1 MWVKKFM
8 AKINQGGKNNWT
20 LFLLL
25 LAGGISGSAVG
36 SMLAANFPWLKSS
49 TAIGFPP
56 TTLDLSFLHVTF
68 GASITISPVTVLGL
82 GLAYL
87 IYQRF

>member
-1 MWVKKFM
+1 M
-8 AKINQGGKNNWT
+8 AKINRGGRNNWT

-25 LAGGISGSAVG
+25 MVGGISGSAVG
-36 SMLAANFPWLKSS
+36 AMLAPKFSWLKSA

-56 TTLDLSFLHVTF
+56 TTLDLSFLDVTF
-68 GASITISPVTVLGL
+68 GVSLAINPLTILGL

-87 IYQRF
+87 IYQRT

>member
-1 MWVKKFM
+1 M
-8 AKINQGGKNNWT
+8 AKINRGGKNNWT

-25 LAGGISGSAVG
+25 LVGGIAGSAVG
-36 SMLAANFPWLKSS
+36 AMLTPKFSWLKSS

-56 TTLDLSFLHVTF
+56 TTLDLTFLHVTF
-68 GASITISPVTVLGL
+68 GASVTISPVTVLGL

-87 IYQRF
+87 IYQRT